1 MISTNLKKRFYT
13 SILLFFLLISLGYS
27 DFVLVYSLIVL
38 GVISILEFLNL
49 TQKINIKRNFFILF
63 NIVFIIYIFL
73 FCFLF
78 LFFSSFIQLK
88 LFIFILLISCAASDI
103 GGFIFGKIFKGPKLT
118 KISPKKTFSG
128 AIGSIFLTTTIMILL
143 FFLITKNFNYA
154 FIIVGII
161 TSVACQ
167 LGDLFFSLLKRKAKL
182 KDISNILPGHGGVLD
197 RIDGIL
203 IGVPIGF
210 ISIILFFQ

>member
-13 SILLFFLLISLGYS
+13 SILLFFLIISLGYS

-38 GVISILEFLNL
+38 GVISIIEFLNL
-49 TQKINIKRNFFILF
+49 TQKITSNRLFFIFF
-63 NIVFIIYIFL
+63 NIVFIIYVFL
-73 FCFLF
+73 FCYLF
-78 LFFSSFIQLK
+78 LFFSNFIQLK

-128 AIGSIFLTTTIMILL
+128 AIGSIFLTITIMILL

-154 FIIVGII
+154 IIIVGII

-182 KDISNILPGHGGVLD
+182 KDTSNFLPGHGGVLD

-203 IGVPIGF
+203 IGIPIGF
-210 ISIILFFQ
+210 ISIILFF